1 MLSRN
6 PVPVNK
12 VCLNLHLSIIF
23 NQHRLTSTLMI
34 LLLHI
39 RLLLVNVVY
48 TRIHELTANIRQVD
62 RGGRVGGFIVHVK
75 VFRVLEKL
83 D

>member
-1 MLSRN
+1 
-6 PVPVNK
+6 
-12 VCLNLHLSIIF
+12 
-23 NQHRLTSTLMI
+23 MI

-39 RLLLVNVVY
+39 LLLLVNVINAR
-48 TRIHELTANIRQVD
+48 THELTANIRQVD
-62 RGGRVGGFIVHVK
+62 RRRRVGGFIVHVK

>member
-12 VCLNLHLSIIF
+12 VCLNLSL

-39 RLLLVNVVY
+39 RLLLVNVID
-48 TRIHELTANIRQVD
+48 TGTHELTANIRQVD

>member
-1 MLSRN
+1 
-6 PVPVNK
+6 
-12 VCLNLHLSIIF
+12 
-23 NQHRLTSTLMI
+23 MI

-39 RLLLVNVVY
+39 LLLLVNVINAR
-48 TRIHELTANIRQVD
+48 THELTANIRQVD
-62 RGGRVGGFIVHVK
+62 RRGRVGGFIVHVK